1 MFDRRCFKIFL
12 NEFQHSV
19 ECMGWILDFTK
30 FCINGQQAIDVAKNE
45 IDRALL
51 NLDKD
56 QTIKPVPL
64 MLLDF

>member
-1 MFDRRCFKIFL
+1 MNLEVIKNLIKK
-12 NEFQHSV
+12 Q
-19 ECMGWILDFTK
+19 GILYFTK

>member
-1 MFDRRCFKIFL
+1 MNLEVIKNLIKKL
-12 NEFQHSV
+12 GV
-19 ECMGWILDFTK
+19 LDFTK